1 LQALFST
8 NFCYNTTRPNLLD
21 CKLSALDTYRQYHIE
36 KEHDHEGQDGLLTA
50 RTLKRDVLPAFW
62 RPIIVTSISVALKTR
77 DMPRQEVG
85 MENSKDNIPEQ
96 AEKPVI
102 ETFEEACHG
111 EVFGRLGTA
120 GKCRRAGTR
129 TTAVEQLDG
138 CTGRMV

>member
-1 LQALFST
+1 
-8 NFCYNTTRPNLLD
+8 
-21 CKLSALDTYRQYHIE
+21 
-36 KEHDHEGQDGLLTA
+36 
-50 RTLKRDVLPAFW
+50 
-62 RPIIVTSISVALKTR
+62 
-77 DMPRQEVG
+77 

-129 TTAVEQLDG
+129 VTAVEQLDG